1 MKKILILGA
10 GVYQVPLIQKAKD
23 LGLYTIVV
31 SVDGNYPGFAIADRV
46 YYVNTTDKNA
56 VLKIAKE
63 EGVSGICTTGTDV
76 AVITLGYVCERL
88 GLSGL
93 SYESA
98 MLATD
103 KAKMKKAFLENN
115 VNTARFKVCSS
126 LEESLSAYELLR
138 KPVMFKIVDKSGSRG
153 IIKVENK
160 DEIPSIYKEMMAITK
175 KSYIIVE
182 EYISGIEIGLDAFVQ
197 RGKIK
202 LMIPHEKI
210 VFNNGKAGVPLG
222 HVLPYYGGYEL
233 QNRIQREAKKVIDAL
248 HLDNCAVNMDLFVT
262 NEGNVSIIEAG
273 GRAGATGIP
282 EVISYYTGTDYYEA
296 ILLNALGISVDFH
309 TETDRAVAS
318 MLLYSKTTGVLKD
331 VHYNQE
337 ANVSVT
343 IDYKKGDYIHKFE
356 NGTHR
361 IGQAILWDCDYNQL
375 MSKLE
380 EFQNS
385 LTVEVN
391 GEVQVEV

>member
-1 MKKILILGA
+1 M
-10 GVYQVPLIQKAKD
+10 YQVPLIQKAKD

-153 IIKVENK
+153 IIKIENK
-160 DEIPSIYKEMMAITK
+160 
-175 KSYIIVE
+175 
-182 EYISGIEIGLDAFVQ
+182 
-197 RGKIK
+197 
-202 LMIPHEKI
+202 
-210 VFNNGKAGVPLG
+210 N
-222 HVLPYYGGYEL
+222 
-233 QNRIQREAKKVIDAL
+233 
-248 HLDNCAVNMDLFVT
+248 
-262 NEGNVSIIEAG
+262 
-273 GRAGATGIP
+273 
-282 EVISYYTGTDYYEA
+282 
-296 ILLNALGISVDFH
+296 
-309 TETDRAVAS
+309 
-318 MLLYSKTTGVLKD
+318 
-331 VHYNQE
+331 
-337 ANVSVT
+337 
-343 IDYKKGDYIHKFE
+343 
-356 NGTHR
+356 
-361 IGQAILWDCDYNQL
+361 
-375 MSKLE
+375 
-380 EFQNS
+380 
-385 LTVEVN
+385 
-391 GEVQVEV
+391 